1 MRRNDQWKPRFVATF
16 RVEMINGHYDLETLH
31 LYAMNRNAAYQQARR
46 YIKSQGGGMTL
57 VSLSY

>member
-31 LYAMNRNAAYQQARR
+31 LYAVNRNAAYQQARR
-46 YIKSQGGGMTL
+46 YIKEQGGGMTL

>member
-1 MRRNDQWKPRFVATF
+1 MRRNDQWKPTFVATF
-16 RVEMINGHYDLETLH
+16 RVEMINGHYDLETVY
-31 LYAMNRNAAYQQARR
+31 LYATNRKAAYQQARR

>member
-1 MRRNDQWKPRFVATF
+1 MKANY

-31 LYAMNRNAAYQQARR
+31 LYAVNRNAAYQQARR
-46 YIKSQGGGMTL
+46 YIKEQGGGMKL

>member
-16 RVEMINGHYDLETLH
+16 RVENGPYDLETLH
-31 LYAMNRNAAYQQARR
+31 LYAMNRKAAYQQARR

>member
-16 RVEMINGHYDLETLH
+16 RVEMKGPYDLETLH
-31 LYAMNRNAAYQQARR
+31 LYAMNRKAAYQQARR

>member
-16 RVEMINGHYDLETLH
+16 RAETINGHHDLEILH
-31 LYAMNRNAAYQQARR
+31 LYATNRKAAYQQAGR
-46 YIKSQGGGMTL
+46 YIKEQGGGMKL